1 MALSDMKLC
10 ARIITLFVQQTTP
23 QGVLHSR
30 LSWAQLLAVEFD
42 GSTQFAIPIDSTVVW

>member
-42 GSTQFAIPIDSTVVW
+42 GSTQFAIPIDSTDVW